1 MKKPLLENE
10 TSSDAKNIEKE
21 FRDDKQKPWIKRFM
35 QNNYYNIIPG
45 KENADCLF
53 DIIKDAY
60 SQIGYNTTVQLLR
73 TKLSQE
79 LTREI
84 FESYKT
90 IYETYKDNLKD
101 DSENLKRLLK
111 KHNILKKR
119 LKETESHSTQID
131 IINDAKIIE
140 KQFKDYDFS

>member
-1 MKKPLLENE
+1 M
-10 TSSDAKNIEKE
+10 
-21 FRDDKQKPWIKRFM
+21 
-35 QNNYYNIIPG
+35 
-45 KENADCLF
+45 
-53 DIIKDAY
+53 
-60 SQIGYNTTVQLLR
+60 
-73 TKLSQE
+73 SQE

-140 KQFKDYDFS
+140 KQFKEAKAELNLSKDMLEKYKMMEHINSLNDFKSIFKHVIFGLTHGHFLIEKLLNVKIIILDHNCYVKIIIMY